1 MSLGTSI
8 AYLSS
13 IALLVLASKDSSD
26 TTYFDSVIFLSF
38 FVITGRY
45 IEAFTR
51 QKTADTI
58 SEIKKLRPTEAF
70 LESGK
75 VPVDQLEVGDR
86 VTVPLG
92 ASPPTDGIIIDGAT
106 YFDESS
112 LTGEARPVYKT
123 IGDQV
128 FGDTINKGQVI
139 TVCVTGGSTYK
150 PVLFC

>member
-26 TTYFDSVIFLSF
+26 TTS
-38 FVITGRY
+38 
-45 IEAFTR
+45 IEALTR

-58 SEIKKLRPTEAF
+58 SEIQADGGVSRI
-70 LESGK
+70 GK

-92 ASPPTDGIIIDGAT
+92 APTDGIIIDGAT

-123 IGDQV
+123 TGDQM
-128 FGDTINKGQVI
+128 FGGTINKGQVI
-139 TVCVTGGSTYK
+139 IVCVTGGSTYR
-150 PVLFC
+150 PVVFC